1 MSIQKLKMVL
11 GGALLFVSSLANATF
26 ISDSSYNGFDTF
38 IDSRTGLEWM
48 DFDETGSN
56 YTSNEILGLMGP
68 GETFEGWFIPDEVI
82 AFALWEN
89 IRDSYTFPITGIE
102 DDAFGDR
109 LGVVGASDG
118 DMAALASIVG
128 SNVDSYPAGF
138 AQFKQSDGLWGYLAY
153 APALGSFN
161 TERIFGRPLSNA
173 LVINFDTFQFDIF
186 ADRDNPTLLYRESI
200 SAPPPPPPP
209 PSVVSGPNTLAI
221 FALGLMGLASRRFK
235 KQS

>member
-26 ISDSSYNGFDTF
+26 ISDSSYNGFDTY

-48 DFDETGSN
+48 DFDETAN
-56 YTSNEILGLMGP
+56 YTSNQILGLMGP
-68 GETFEGWFIPDEVI
+68 GEMFEGWFIPDEVI
-82 AFALWEN
+82 AFALWED
-89 IRDSYTFPITGIE
+89 IGDSYTFPRIGIE
-102 DDAFGDR
+102 DDAFGER
-109 LGVVGASDG
+109 YGVVGASDG

-128 SNVDSYPAGF
+128 SNSNSFSVGY
-138 AQFKQSDGLWGYLAY
+138 AQFKQSNGWWGYLTY
-153 APALGSFN
+153 APSVPAFN
-161 TERIFGRPLSNA
+161 TERIFGRIYSNA
-173 LVINFDTFQFDIF
+173 LVINLDNEPFETF
-186 ADRDNPTLLYRESI
+186 ANNDNPTLLYRESI